1 LLLGGLNRLLQDSK
15 LSLKLFAG
23 LSGLGELLLRSLDR
37 LLQGCKLRLSL
48 LPRLCDLGQ
57 LLLRTCDPVFQA
69 GQRSSGALLLV
80 ELCLQSG
87 LGLLQAGCLSSGFLH
102 LV

>member
-1 LLLGGLNRLLQDSK
+1 
-15 LSLKLFAG
+15 
-23 LSGLGELLLRSLDR
+23 LDR
-37 LLQGCKLRLSL
+37 LLQGCKLSLGL

-57 LLLRTCDPVFQA
+57 LLLRSGNPAFQVRQ
-69 GQRSSGALLLV
+69 GSSCALLLI
-80 ELCLQSG
+80 ELPLQVN